1 MRKNTSLEQRQGI
14 FLKTS
19 IFSSLALVLSLATP
33 GATIPA
39 DSNASTSNSPTQ
51 NQPDAATKARV
62 LQAYAKLPL
71 SFEANQG
78 QTNKQV
84 KFLTR
89 GNGYSVFLTP
99 TEAVLTLRQ
108 TQKSSTATQPVVK
121 PTGKTQTSVLRLQL
135 VGSNPTP
142 QVKGLKQLPGK
153 SNYLTG
159 KDSSK
164 WHTDIAHYAK
174 VQYQAVYPGIDLVYY
189 GNQGQLEYD
198 FVVAPGAN
206 PQNIRFQVAGASRL
220 EIDKQG
226 NLLLHTQKGVIRQHR
241 PIVYQQ
247 INGQKKVIAG
257 SYFLLGKEVG
267 FKLATYNPTQQLVI
281 DPVLSYSTYLG
292 GSGIEDTSG
301 IALDYQGNVYVRGE
315 TNSTDF
321 PIKNA
326 LDSTL
331 SRDDAFIT
339 KLNPSASG
347 AASLIYSTYLGGSN
361 EEDSSGLNTIA
372 VDYQGN
378 AYVTGLTFSTDF
390 PTTENAFS
398 RQLSSFGDAYVTKL
412 NAAGNRLLYST
423 YLAGST
429 VNGLDGTSAIAVD
442 LQGNIYV
449 AGTTTSTDFPTTES
463 AFDRTFGAPSDGF
476 VTKINPAAF
485 GKASLVYSTYLGGTT
500 ESSFGRVTNDDAFG
514 IALDLRG
521 NVYVIGLTN
530 STDFPIKNGFDTSL
544 NGSEDAF
551 VTKINTRA
559 SGAASLV
566 YSTYLGGTDEDFG
579 TAIAVDLQ
587 GNAYLTGQTRST
599 DFPTKNAFD
608 NTFNG
613 YYYDAFVAK
622 VNPARSGNASL
633 VYSTYLGGSGT
644 DDAYGIAVD
653 LQGNTYV
660 VGDTQSSDFPTR
672 NAFDTLGGTDFN
684 YKAFVTKVNAFGNSL
699 LYSTY
704 LGGDET
710 TRGFAI
716 AVDLRGNAYVTGQ
729 TFSTNFPTKNAFD
742 STFNGIGDAFVTKIS
757 P

>member
-1 MRKNTSLEQRQGI
+1 MHKNTSFGQQQGI
-14 FLKTS
+14 LKTS
-19 IFSSLALVLSLATP
+19 ILGGLALVLSLATD
-33 GATIPA
+33 GATIPVN
-39 DSNASTSNSPTQ
+39 SHASTSNSPAQ

-99 TEAVLTLRQ
+99 TEAVLSLRQ
-108 TQKSSTATQPVVK
+108 TQKSSTATQPAVK
-121 PTGKTQTSVLRLQL
+121 LTGKTQTSVIRLQL
-135 VGSNPTP
+135 VGSNPTA

-159 KDSSK
+159 KDASK

-206 PQNIRFQVAGASRL
+206 PQNIKFRVAGASRL
-220 EIDKQG
+220 EIDQQG

-241 PIVYQQ
+241 PIIYQQ
-247 INGQKKVIAG
+247 INGQKKAVAG
-257 SYFLLGKEVG
+257 SYVLVGQEVG
-267 FKLATYNPTQQLVI
+267 FKVGAYNHTQPLVI

-292 GSGIEDTSG
+292 GSGIEDSTG
-301 IALDYQGNVYVRGE
+301 IALDYQGNVYVKGE

-372 VDYQGN
+372 VDYRGN
-378 AYVTGLTFSTDF
+378 AYITGLTFSTDF

-398 RQLSSFGDAYVTKL
+398 RQLSGFGDAYVTKL
-412 NAAGNRLLYST
+412 NATGNRLLYST

-429 VNGLDGTSAIAVD
+429 VNGLDRTSAIAVD

-476 VTKINPAAF
+476 VTKINPAKS
-485 GKASLVYSTYLGGTT
+485 GKASLVYSTYLGGTI
-500 ESSFGRVTNDDAFG
+500 ESIFGSDINDNALS
-514 IALDLRG
+514 IAVDFRE
-521 NVYVIGLTN
+521 NVYVTGRTN
-530 STDFPIKNGFDTSL
+530 STDFPIKNGFATSL
-544 NGSEDAF
+544 NGSEDGF

-559 SGAASLV
+559 FGAASLV
-566 YSTYLGGTDEDFG
+566 YSSYLGGSMEDG
-579 TAIAVDLQ
+579 GNAIAIDLQ
-587 GNAYLTGQTRST
+587 GNAYLTGSTRST
-599 DFPTKNAFD
+599 DFPIKNAFD

-613 YYYDAFVAK
+613 YYDTFVAK
-622 VNPARSGNASL
+622 INPAKSGNASL
-633 VYSTYLGGSGT
+633 VYSTYLGGSST

-653 LQGNTYV
+653 LQGNAYV
-660 VGDTQSSDFPTR
+660 VGETQSSDFPTR
-672 NAFDTLGGTDFN
+672 NAFDSLGSTDFN
-684 YKAFVTKVNAFGNSL
+684 YKAFVTKVNAYGNSL

-704 LGGDET
+704 LGGDST
-710 TRGFAI
+710 TRGYAI
-716 AVDLRGNAYVTGQ
+716 AVDFRGNAYVTGQ

-742 STFNGIGDAFVTKIS
+742 STFNGIGDVFVTKIS